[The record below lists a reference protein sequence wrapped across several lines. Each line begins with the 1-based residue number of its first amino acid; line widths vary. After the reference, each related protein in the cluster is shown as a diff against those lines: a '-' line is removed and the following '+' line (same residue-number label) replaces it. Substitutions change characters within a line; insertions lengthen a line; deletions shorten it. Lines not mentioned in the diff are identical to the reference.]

1 MKSYLLILACLFTSS
16 LSIFIPEDPVIDSKF
31 KIPEKDGKCRALALR
46 GGGTKGAYEV
56 GALKAMVELMQ
67 PLEYAYD
74 VVVGVSIGAINA
86 GLLAL
91 WKRGHEKYGVK
102 YLEDV
107 WSNNAIADFW
117 ENWPYLGFVEGLWR

>member
-1 MKSYLLILACLFTSS
+1 
-16 LSIFIPEDPVIDSKF
+16 
-31 KIPEKDGKCRALALR
+31 LALR

-56 GALKAMVELMQ
+56 GALKAMVEMMQ

-74 VVVGVSIGAINA
+74 VIVGVSIGAINA
-86 GLLAL
+86 GILSL
-91 WKRGHEKYGVK
+91 WKRGEEKYAVK

-107 WSNNAIADFW
+107 WANNSIADFW